1 MIDDIFVITEGGQ
14 LLYSWHPEGRIE
26 EKDDLI
32 TGFLTALNSF
42 ATFERGEDIK
52 SLKLKE
58 TNIIFEK
65 SDDAHQKLTF
75 VITTKNE
82 GMKELL
88 HSVIH
93 DVMTDFKNLFQ
104 DELSRDFDGEVTTYQ
119 KFEQSID
126 NILKAHG
133 LDVFESSIK
142 SIDNKEILKSVI
154 FLEPKGGHI
163 FYIHAKQYVNKDKA
177 SFLLPLLVTSGRLLY
192 QSNLRE
198 NVRWILLNTTRN
210 ENMLV
215 EIRDKLLIARQYEL
229 SENFEDEFLSLEF
242 FKSNGK
248 YVKNPKKKVKMF
260 ENMLWDP
267 RIKQVFLVDLVGKIL
282 FSKLFDNTQ
291 DCSDYIPETISFLTS
306 SKKASEE
313 IFNRTLFNSTIGGE
327 KLATI
332 CMNLNTCGLI
342 LIGSIND
349 FSDFQVIQKIS
360 SDVFK
365 QLL

>member
-1 MIDDIFVITEGGQ
+1 MIDDLFVITEGGQ
-14 LLYSWHPEGRIE
+14 LLYGWHPEERKD

-32 TGFLTALNSF
+32 TGFLSALNSF
-42 ATFERGEDIK
+42 ATYERGEDIK

-58 TNIIFEK
+58 THIIFEK
-65 SDDAHQKLTF
+65 FEDVFQKLTF

-93 DVMTDFKNLFQ
+93 DVMTDFTDLFR
-104 DELSRDFDGEVTTYQ
+104 DDLSREFDGEVTKFQ
-119 KFEQSID
+119 KFD
-126 NILKAHG
+126 LNISEIRKAHG
-133 LDVFESSIK
+133 LDAFDSSLK
-142 SIDNKEILKSVI
+142 SIDNKEILKSI
-154 FLEPKGGHI
+154 MFIEPRGGHI
-163 FYIHAKQYVNKDKA
+163 FYIYAKQYVNKEKA
-177 SFLLPLLVTSGRLLY
+177 SFLLPLLINSARLLY
-192 QSNLRE
+192 KSNLRE
-198 NVRWILLNTTRN
+198 KVRWILLNTTRN

-215 EIRDKLLIARQYEL
+215 EIRNKLLIARQYEL
-229 SENFEDEFLSLEF
+229 AENFEEEFLSLEF

-248 YVKNPKKKVKMF
+248 YVKKPKKKAKMF
-260 ENMLWDP
+260 EEMLWDP

-282 FSKLFDNTQ
+282 FSKLFDDTQ

-327 KLATI
+327 TLATI

-360 SDVFK
+360 SDVYK